1 MKLRCGVVGL
11 GRGKTFVKAFAS
23 IKDCEVV
30 AVCDPN
36 PATFEG
42 LSGLKT
48 YRDYD
53 RFLDD
58 RLDIVAI
65 VSPGPVHARQTLAA
79 LERSMNVICE
89 TPCVYS
95 TEEARAVVKAVEK
108 TGLKYMLAENY
119 IWMGWFTA
127 LQEMAAEGKFGE
139 IVYAEGDYTHDCR
152 DLMLVDE
159 SGFVPYAERD
169 RHPNA
174 VKTWRATDLPPIQY
188 CSHTLGPILRLS
200 DDRVISAYGLSIMG
214 KAAPDLV
221 PTDLESALLETEK
234 GAVIRLTNGFTVA
247 HPAAFYYNLVGTRG
261 SAKILRAGKTTAKCW
276 TELGG
281 KSGQWEELPVDF
293 TRRADGRSDLEVML
307 GEFVES
313 VRRDTKPPID
323 VYESMDMTLPGIIA
337 HQSGLEG
344 GVKFEVPNLRTG
356 GKSAL

>member
-11 GRGKTFVKAFAS
+11 GRGKAFVKAFAN
-23 IKDCEVV
+23 IADCEVV

-53 RFLDD
+53 RFLDEKF
-58 RLDIVAI
+58 DIVAI
-65 VSPGPVHARQTLAA
+65 VSPGPVHARQSLAA
-79 LERSMNVICE
+79 LERGMNVICE

-95 TEEARAVVKAVEK
+95 IEEARAVVKAVEE

-127 LQEMAAEGKFGE
+127 FQEMAAEGKFGE

-152 DLMLVDE
+152 DIMLIRE
-159 SGFVPYAERD
+159 GGFVPYAERD
-169 RHPNA
+169 QHADA

-200 DDRVISAYGLSIMG
+200 DDRVTSAYGLSVMG
-214 KAAPDLV
+214 KVAPDLA
-221 PTDLESALLETEK
+221 PTDLEAALFETEK

-247 HPAAFYYNLVGTRG
+247 HPAAFYYNFVGTRG
-261 SAKILRAGKTTAKCW
+261 SAKFFRAGSSTAKYW

-281 KSGQWEELPVDF
+281 KPGEWEELAARF
-293 TRRADGRSDLEVML
+293 AKRGDGQNDLEAML
-307 GEFVES
+307 AEFVQS
-313 VRRDTKPPID
+313 VQEDTSPPID
-323 VYESMDMTLPGIIA
+323 VHESMDMTLPGIIA

-344 GVKFEVPNLRTG
+344 GVKLQVPNSR
-356 GKSAL
+356 KD